1 MRGQYDFLASGDS
14 GGKDPLVIIA
24 VLSIIM
30 VSGFVQGLAGFGS
43 ALVALPLLSLFML
56 PNVVTFLVFSVSGIL
71 TPEILLLSTL
81 LLPPLAVG
89 ILAGE
94 RVSSM
99 VGEGAFRKVALL
111 LVLAA
116 GLISLASGLFAIAG

>member
-1 MRGQYDFLASGDS
+1 VRGQYDFLASGDS

-81 LLPPLAVG
+81 LLLPLAVG

-111 LVLAA
+111 LDLAA

>member
-1 MRGQYDFLASGDS
+1 VRGQYDFLASGDS
-14 GGKDPLVIIA
+14 GGKDPLVIIT

>member
-1 MRGQYDFLASGDS
+1 VRGQYDFLASGDS

-81 LLPPLAVG
+81 LLLPLAVG

>member
-1 MRGQYDFLASGDS
+1 VRGQYDFLASGDS

>member
-1 MRGQYDFLASGDS
+1 VRGQYDFLASGDS

-81 LLPPLAVG
+81 LLLPLAVG

-99 VGEGAFRKVALL
+99 VREGAFRKVALL

>member
-81 LLPPLAVG
+81 LLLPLAVG

>member
-14 GGKDPLVIIA
+14 GGKDPLVIIT